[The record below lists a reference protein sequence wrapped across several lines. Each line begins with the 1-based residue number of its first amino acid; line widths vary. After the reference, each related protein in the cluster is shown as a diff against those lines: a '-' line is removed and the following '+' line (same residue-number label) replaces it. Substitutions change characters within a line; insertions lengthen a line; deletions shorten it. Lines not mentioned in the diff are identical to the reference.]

1 MKLLDPEKITAE
13 KKKGEQEIAERIKK
27 LNEEERAS
35 VDRLNKA
42 LAKESDEKK
51 RIDNEDLTLARY
63 ESETAAKK
71 SVLLREIKVLEERK
85 SQALE
90 PIHAQEKE
98 AQDLLSKAKKTN
110 AIADQRREDAA
121 GLCDAYE
128 EKLDS
133 LVDRESAAV
142 ETDRKQNKREA
153 GIQAAESEITRST
166 KELGEKWTAFHKA
179 VHDQNTDMER
189 HEKEVENGKKTN
201 EDIRAEI
208 EKERQRIQEEDR
220 AVRDKYKALEQAKIH
235 LGIK

>member
-35 VDRLNKA
+35 VDRLNKS
-42 LAKESDEKK
+42 LAKEIAEKK
-51 RIDNEDLTLARY
+51 RIAEDHSLAQA
-63 ESETAAKK
+63 ESAAAVKK
-71 SVLLREIKVLEERK
+71 SVLLQEIKWLEERK
-85 SQALE
+85 SQSLE

-98 AQDLLSKAKKTN
+98 AQDILSKAKKTN

-121 GLCDAYE
+121 ILCDAYE

-133 LVDRESAAV
+133 LADRETAAL
-142 ETDRKQNKREA
+142 EKDRNLNQREA
-153 GIQAAESEITRST
+153 GIQATESKITRST

-179 VHDQNTDMER
+179 VHDQNTDMGR
-189 HEKEVENGKKTN
+189 REKEVENGKKTN